1 MRCEEHVLA
10 CLRWWAE
17 DCDQP
22 SIPGMQFSNK
32 HKSQFALA
40 VMDKATPGH
49 GMVPQAQNGTL
60 GRRLVLLKE
69 AAAFVLRKVEEQL

>member
-1 MRCEEHVLA
+1 MRCAEHVLA
-10 CLRWWAE
+10 FLRWWAE
-17 DCDQP
+17 DSVQP

-49 GMVPQAQNGTL
+49 GMAPQARNGTW
-60 GRRLVLLKE
+60 GRRLVLVKE
-69 AAAFVLRKVEEQL
+69 AAALVLHRLEQE